1 MRPGSYSPVPVGR
14 SIPTV
19 FDAIKQAF
27 PDSEII
33 QCDGCGISGEDF
45 EFALSDQNHLKDI
58 KAEKIAENIEKA
70 VSAARECDL
79 VIFCGGDDNI
89 TSGEGRDRCELS
101 LCGRQSELIERLH
114 ETGKPLVFVMIH
126 GKPLSIE
133 RESEV
138 SNAVVSCWF
147 CGEFGAQAICDVL
160 SGRVNPGGKLPF
172 SLPRRSSMIPCYYS
186 MLPGASNKYYEG
198 KGDALYPFGHGLSYT
213 DFEYSGLELNV
224 IGKNTVS
231 VKLKVKNTGNVTGDE
246 CVQIY
251 VTDCEST
258 VVTPK
263 LLLKDFKRITLE
275 PGEERGL
282 EFTLGE
288 KAFMLL
294 NQKYEWV
301 VEPGTFR
308 ISAASSSSDIRQSG
322 EVTL

>member
-1 MRPGSYSPVPVGR
+1 
-14 SIPTV
+14 
-19 FDAIKQAF
+19 
-27 PDSEII
+27 
-33 QCDGCGISGEDF
+33 
-45 EFALSDQNHLKDI
+45 
-58 KAEKIAENIEKA
+58 
-70 VSAARECDL
+70 
-79 VIFCGGDDNI
+79 
-89 TSGEGRDRCELS
+89 
-101 LCGRQSELIERLH
+101 
-114 ETGKPLVFVMIH
+114 MIH